1 MAAKNEYFEET
12 AKTLYAL
19 GSDARIREECRRRND
34 YLKQQKYYETT
45 IATQGETIKEQDS
58 IIQEQDTTIKEQDTT
73 IKEQD
78 ITIKEQNATI
88 AAQEAR
94 IAELEAL
101 ITKNKY

>member
-19 GSDARIREECRRRND
+19 GSEARIREECRRRND

-45 IATQGETIKEQDS
+45 IATQGETIKELKTTVEEQDS
-58 IIQEQDTTIKEQDTT
+58 TIKEQS
-73 IKEQD
+73 
-78 ITIKEQNATI
+78 ATI
-88 AAQEAR
+88 VAQEAR

-101 ITKNKY
+101 IAKNK